1 MYNNL
6 QGIEGKELFGE
17 FHTKFKTLLRAN
29 LNIILYGNRFK
40 KLLVFYTL
48 KDMHSSAI
56 KTTHENVKITYNSK
70 VYEDSI
76 SFFEHKSYI
85 ILNCRSL
92 RTNPKVLL
100 LYLFKKFGGNYNIS
114 DNLKIYKKIIVLNNF
129 EVLSFN
135 TQDLFK
141 SLEKYNIQ
149 IILTVK
155 SVNYILP
162 QISSR
167 FQNVLMIKISSP
179 KLDNLLGSNVYEQ
192 NIKIQLERIFDFFND
207 KCSIVDMR
215 TMFYNLLAN
224 SISTKEIILQYYNI
238 LSAVHPN
245 QVHFLCEICA
255 HYEHLMCSTNKG
267 ILILE
272 CFIYKLKEKLT

>member
-6 QGIEGKELFGE
+6 QEIESNKIFGE
-17 FHTKFKTLLRAN
+17 FYTKFKTLLRAN

-40 KLLVFYTL
+40 KLLVFNTL
-48 KDMHSSAI
+48 RDMYSSAL
-56 KTTHENVKITYNSK
+56 KTTHEHVKITYNSK
-70 VYEDSI
+70 IYEDSLNY
-76 SFFEHKSYI
+76 FEHKSYV

-114 DNLKIYKKIIVLNNF
+114 DDLKIYKKIIVLYNF

-141 SLEKYNIQ
+141 SLGKYNIQ

-155 SVNYILP
+155 SINYILP

-167 FQNVLMIKISSP
+167 YQNLLMLKVSSP
-179 KLDNLLGSNVYEQ
+179 KLDYLICSNMYEQ
-192 NIKIQLERIFDFFND
+192 HIKKQLGCIFDFFND

-215 TMFYNLLAN
+215 NIFYNLLAN

-238 LSAVHPN
+238 LSAMYPH
-245 QVHFLCEICA
+245 QVHFLCETCA
-255 HYEHLMCSTNKG
+255 HYEHLACHTNKE

-272 CFIYKLKEKLT
+272 CFMYKLKEKLI